1 MQENIK
7 KLINLLPHLEDIEAI
22 LLNENEAKY
31 ILNKAIYVLH
41 SNSLEIETVNDEFEE
56 ATFLVQAL
64 VDKCWERIHTGHFS
78 EVPLE
83 IRKIYAL
90 ANYIKILLLLIE
102 NAEYRQIEKC
112 SELLDDAILIG
123 CTQDIYPKCQQFK
136 ENLMEIFDKELD
148 PCKELKLPIIENPAR
163 QVINCDILLLQ
174 HPSLLEF
181 EQKCFSKLQPAL
193 MLNTFNHWPALEK
206 WRDLN
211 YILKIAGNRTVPIEI
226 GSNYT
231 TDEWSQQLMKIKD
244 FLKKQFTNNSGKDAN
259 DIEYLAQHELF
270 EQIPQLKKDF
280 FIPDYCTLGSNKDAV
295 DIKAWLGP
303 KGTISPLH
311 YDPKHNLLCQV
322 FGSKSIILAS
332 PEDTHYLYPHESE
345 FLQNTSQ
352 IDANNLD
359 VEKFPLVEKVK
370 FYSLTLQPGDCLYMP
385 PKWWHYVQSNSPS
398 FSVSFWWQ

>member
-1 MQENIK
+1 MQENITN
-7 KLINLLPHLEDIEAI
+7 LLNLLPNLEDINKI
-22 LLNENEAKY
+22 CLKENEANY
-31 ILNKAIYVLH
+31 ILKKASIDLLA
-41 SNSLEIETVNDEFEE
+41 NSLDKETSPDEIEET
-56 ATFLVQAL
+56 AFLVQSL

-78 EVPLE
+78 KVPLE

-90 ANYIKILLLLIE
+90 ACYFKILLLLIE
-102 NAEYRQIEKC
+102 STDSRQLEKC
-112 SELLDDAILIG
+112 SVLLDDAILIG
-123 CTQDIYPKCQQFK
+123 CTQDIYDKSQQFK
-136 ENLMEIFDKELD
+136 DILIEILDKHLD
-148 PCKELKLPIIENPAR
+148 PCHDLKLSIIDNPPR
-163 QVINCDILLLQ
+163 LNINCDILQLNK
-174 HPSLLEF
+174 PSVLEF
-181 EQKCFSKLQPAL
+181 KQKCFDRQQPAL
-193 MLNTFNHWPALEK
+193 LLNTFQHWPALEK

-226 GSNYT
+226 GSNYAN
-231 TDEWSQQLMKIKD
+231 DEWSQQLMKIKD
-244 FLKKQFTNNSGKDAN
+244 FLKRQFSHNSEQST

-280 FIPDYCTLGSNKDAV
+280 SIPDYCSIGNSKEAI

-332 PEDTHYLYPHESE
+332 PEDTPNLYPYEGE

-352 IDANNLD
+352 IDAKNLD
-359 VEKFPLVEKVK
+359 VEQFPRLEKVK
-370 FYSLTLQPGDCLYMP
+370 FYYLTLQPGDCLYMP

-398 FSVSFWWQ
+398 FSVSFWWE